1 MLSNDRTWPDP
12 LGGIVKDTAVAMVV
26 IEHERHTTVL
36 LTGEMDRASAPAV
49 RARLLGFAARPI
61 VLDIAGV
68 SFIDAEGMRAVSHC
82 ARRCED
88 NGAALAVVGA
98 GPFARRMF
106 RVLGLDRRVPLC
118 ASMDEALWCAVPR
131 SDDEIAAWLA

>member
-1 MLSNDRTWPDP
+1 M
-12 LGGIVKDTAVAMVV
+12 KDTAVAMVV

-49 RARLLGFAARPI
+49 RTRLMHFAARPI
-61 VLDIAGV
+61 VLDVAGV
-68 SFIDAEGMRAVSHC
+68 SFFDAEGMRAVAHC

-98 GPFARRMF
+98 RPFAQRMF
-106 RVLGLDRRVPLC
+106 RVLGLDERIPLC
-118 ASMDEALWCAVPR
+118 SSMDEALWCALPR

>member
-1 MLSNDRTWPDP
+1 M
-12 LGGIVKDTAVAMVV
+12 KDTAVAMVV

-49 RARLLGFAARPI
+49 RTRLLDFAARPI

-68 SFIDAEGMRAVSHC
+68 SFFDAEGMRAVSHC

-88 NGAALAVVGA
+88 NGAGLAVVGA
-98 GPFARRMF
+98 RPFARRMF
-106 RVLGLDRRVPLC
+106 HVLGLDQRVPLC

-131 SDDEIAAWLA
+131 TDDEISDWLA